1 MKNTADNLERFIRA
15 QQSDYDIALREVRNG
30 KKRSHWM
37 WYVFPQMRGLGRS
50 GTADYYGIDGLDEAE
65 AYLDNPVL
73 GPRLVE
79 ISSALMD
86 LETKDATRIFGYPDV
101 LKLRSCMTLF
111 AVACKEENSVFRQV
125 LDAYFHGEPDEQTL
139 NLLKRA

>member
-1 MKNTADNLERFIRA
+1 MAYNLERFIRA

-50 GTADYYGIDGLDEAE
+50 GTADYYGIDSLDEAK

-73 GPRLVE
+73 GSRLVE

>member
-15 QQSDYDIALREVRNG
+15 QQDDYDIALREVRNG

-50 GTADYYGIDGLDEAE
+50 GTADYYGIDGLDEAK

-79 ISSALMD
+79 ISMALMD